1 MRLRQNI
8 SCSLQCPFIDVMDSE
23 DRAKENTNAAVQ
35 RSSPDSSLF
44 KHVMVEDALR
54 ALIESIRHRSGLLN
68 IYNKSAPS
76 NPGEPD
82 IRYVI
87 CLFPYVKKL
96 NIVEHMCS
104 KVNYDINVLC
114 LLCN

>member
-1 MRLRQNI
+1 MFDSSLSGFKI
-8 SCSLQCPFIDVMDSE
+8 FHFIFYSLQCPFIDVTESE
-23 DRAKENTNAAVQ
+23 DRLKETAIAQ

-82 IRYVI
+82 IR
-87 CLFPYVKKL
+87 
-96 NIVEHMCS
+96 
-104 KVNYDINVLC
+104 
-114 LLCN
+114 

>member
-1 MRLRQNI
+1 M
-8 SCSLQCPFIDVMDSE
+8 SFFFTFYSLQCPFIDVTESE
-23 DRAKENTNAAVQ
+23 DRLKETAIAQ

-82 IRYVI
+82 IR
-87 CLFPYVKKL
+87 
-96 NIVEHMCS
+96 
-104 KVNYDINVLC
+104 
-114 LLCN
+114 

>member
-1 MRLRQNI
+1 MSFFI
-8 SCSLQCPFIDVMDSE
+8 TFYSLQCRFIDVTESE
-23 DRAKENTNAAVQ
+23 DRLKETAIAQ

-82 IRYVI
+82 IR
-87 CLFPYVKKL
+87 
-96 NIVEHMCS
+96 
-104 KVNYDINVLC
+104 
-114 LLCN
+114 

>member
-1 MRLRQNI
+1 MIVAILNMRLRQNI
-8 SCSLQCPFIDVMDSE
+8 SCSLQCPFIDAMDSD
-23 DRAKENTNAAVQ
+23 DRVKENTNSAAQ

-87 CLFPYVKKL
+87 SLFPYVKKI
-96 NIVEHMCS
+96 NVVEHRC
-104 KVNYDINVLC
+104 
-114 LLCN
+114 

>member
-1 MRLRQNI
+1 MNI
-8 SCSLQCPFIDVMDSE
+8 LDNFKSILFCFHTFYVRHSIDILDSE
-23 DRAKENTNAAVQ
+23 ERVKENTNSAAQ
-35 RSSPDSSLF
+35 RSSPESSLF

-87 CLFPYVKKL
+87 CLFPYV
-96 NIVEHMCS
+96 S
-104 KVNYDINVLC
+104 
-114 LLCN
+114 

>member
-1 MRLRQNI
+1 MF
-8 SCSLQCPFIDVMDSE
+8 SLQCPFIDVTESE
-23 DRAKENTNAAVQ
+23 ERLKDASIAQ

-54 ALIESIRHRSGLLN
+54 ALIESIRHRTGLLN

-82 IRYVI
+82 IR
-87 CLFPYVKKL
+87 
-96 NIVEHMCS
+96 
-104 KVNYDINVLC
+104 
-114 LLCN
+114 